1 MRCRLICYLN
11 MLFLEDIQA
20 SNYNFRFLVLV
31 TIVNTALSLLLYFYF
46 KTEFPS
52 VLLFILL
59 GNLGMYLTFY
69 LWMKTKTK
77 EERLTVPAMI
87 FLILNGL
94 CMLPALY
101 FFFWKVKDTGAGTAL
116 SKEMNQPCLEG
127 LNYFDNHDLWHFLS
141 RYNR

>member
-1 MRCRLICYLN
+1 
-11 MLFLEDIQA
+11 MLYLEDMQA

-31 TIVNTALSLLLYFYF
+31 TIVNTALSLLLYFFF

-69 LWMKTKTK
+69 LWMKTKK
-77 EERLTVPAMI
+77 KKERLTVPAMI

-101 FFFWKVKDTGAGTAL
+101 FFFWKVKDAGAGVAL

-141 RYNR
+141 RYNRSHL

>member
-1 MRCRLICYLN
+1 

-101 FFFWKVKDTGAGTAL
+101 FFFWKVKDTGAGAAL

-141 RYNR
+141 RYNRSHL

>member
-1 MRCRLICYLN
+1 
-11 MLFLEDIQA
+11 
-20 SNYNFRFLVLV
+20 
-31 TIVNTALSLLLYFYF
+31 
-46 KTEFPS
+46 
-52 VLLFILL
+52 
-59 GNLGMYLTFY
+59 MYLTFY

-101 FFFWKVKDTGAGTAL
+101 FFFWKVKDTGAGAAL
-116 SKEMNQPCLEG
+116 SKEMNRPC
-127 LNYFDNHDLWHFLS
+127 FDNHDLWHFLS